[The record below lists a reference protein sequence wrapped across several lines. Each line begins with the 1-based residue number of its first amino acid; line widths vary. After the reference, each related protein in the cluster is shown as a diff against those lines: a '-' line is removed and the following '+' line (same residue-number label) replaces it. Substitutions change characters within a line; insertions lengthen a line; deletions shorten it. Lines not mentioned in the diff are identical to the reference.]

1 MGHPSPHPRFCRFQ
15 DQPQACWEGPWQRGC
30 NPALELQ
37 HTLVTDVLLKRPLGW
52 PQAIQTQCN
61 EDTACLMS
69 CPHSHLSFPITVLHE
84 LHQPPPGQEQGAQG
98 TLPLLTWEWPAKTTA
113 LPEREEERTLCP
125 SSGETVHQELP
136 ILLVAERSA

>member
-1 MGHPSPHPRFCRFQ
+1 MGHPSPHPRFCWFQ

-69 CPHSHLSFPITVLHE
+69 CPHSHLSFPITLFCMSCTSH
-84 LHQPPPGQEQGAQG
+84 
-98 TLPLLTWEWPAKTTA
+98 LLGKNKGP
-113 LPEREEERTLCP
+113 R
-125 SSGETVHQELP
+125 VHYP
-136 ILLVAERSA
+136 C